1 MKKELLN
8 KVLLSL
14 FVIMAAFSFTS
25 CGDDDETQNGWYVAV
40 DTDQSSAKFNSNLY
54 IQSAV
59 NNQLQSMNN
68 EFMKTMMSEGDAKK
82 HFNAMCTELENK
94 VNALELSVLDDTYC
108 TVYLTHA
115 IADPN
120 GKSPVIASK
129 KITFASKSE

>member
-40 DTDQSSAKFNSNLY
+40 DTDQSSANFNSNLY

-59 NNQLQSMNN
+59 NNQLQIMNN
-68 EFMKTMMSEGDAKK
+68 EFMQKMMTESDAKK
-82 HFNAMCTELENK
+82 HFNAMCSELETK
-94 VNALELSVLDDTYC
+94 VNALELPVLDNTNC

-115 IADPN
+115 ISDPN
-120 GKSPVIASK
+120 GKSPVIVSK